1 MNTRINDIILEN
13 VKKLLRR
20 RGITQKRLSEMI
32 DVQPQNLN
40 AYMTG
45 KREFGK
51 SYISRISEAFG
62 VTAETLYIGTGA
74 GSTKT
79 KRARKVPLIS
89 WVKAGLWQEAVD
101 IYGPGYADEWLAYD
115 TGDEHAFALRVEGDS
130 MEPEFKSGD
139 IIVVSP
145 SVDPVSGDFV
155 VAKYGDDVT
164 LKRLKYIM
172 PPLPGHPS
180 TPGPGSHL
188 TPGSSTH
195 LTPGPSLLDQGD
207 SQSAAADDDRFARGV
222 MLKPLNPNYDDMVI
236 TGRKLKELRIVGKV
250 VAKYVKY

>member
-20 RGITQKRLSEMI
+20 RGITQKRLAETI

-51 SYISRISEAFG
+51 SYISRISAAFG
-62 VTAETLYIGTGA
+62 IPAETLYIGTGV
-74 GSTKT
+74 GPSKT

-130 MEPEFKSGD
+130 MEPEFKEGD

-155 VAKYGDDVT
+155 VAKHGDDVT
-164 LKRLKYIM
+164 LKRLKY
-172 PPLPGHPS
+172 LERSG
-180 TPGPGSHL
+180 
-188 TPGSSTH
+188 
-195 LTPGPSLLDQGD
+195 
-207 SQSAAADDDRFARGV
+207 SQSGAATTSSGGSATASSGPATASDGAASDGAASDEDQSWRSV